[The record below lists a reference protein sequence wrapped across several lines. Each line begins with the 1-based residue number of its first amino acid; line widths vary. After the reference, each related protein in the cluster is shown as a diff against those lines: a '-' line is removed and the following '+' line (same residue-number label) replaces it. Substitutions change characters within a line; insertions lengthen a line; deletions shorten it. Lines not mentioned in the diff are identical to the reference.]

1 MNILHIISGGEVG
14 GSKSHLITLVSN
26 MNENR
31 NIIVCFIEGE
41 LYREA
46 LNLGLD
52 VRLIKQ
58 KSRSDLMILRK
69 LKKLCVNENI
79 NIVNCHGGRANFVG
93 FFLKFIY
100 EASYVSTIH
109 SDYRDDYRGN
119 SYKTLIFSN
128 INKLV
133 LKRFDN
139 LITVSDN
146 FKEMLVSRGFS
157 EDKIYVVYNGID
169 FNLKME
175 DFSRDEI
182 LMSNGL
188 LGANHYVSMI
198 ARFHPV
204 KGHTVFLDACR
215 LVLDK
220 FDDVRFI
227 LVGDGDIELK
237 NELKDYASNLGISN
251 RVYFAGFRNPKE
263 FIYISDFTVLTSFT
277 ESFPLVILE
286 SAFYEKTVI
295 STEVGG
301 INKLIENGEN
311 GYLVSVGDSKA
322 LAQRM
327 LELLNDRD
335 RSYYFGRR
343 IFEKARDN
351 YSIDKMVEN
360 YVKIYKN
367 IDGGIYA

>member
-31 NIIVCFIEGE
+31 NIIVCFMEGE

-52 VRLIKQ
+52 IRLINQ
-58 KSRSDLMILRK
+58 RFRFDLTIVGK
-69 LKKLCVNENI
+69 LKKLCEDENI
-79 NIVNCHGGRANFVG
+79 NIVNCHGGRANFIG
-93 FFLKFIY
+93 FFLKNKY
-100 EASYVSTIH
+100 DASYVSTIH
-109 SDYRDDYRGN
+109 SDYKDDYRGN

-139 LITVSDN
+139 YITVSDN
-146 FKEMLVSRGFS
+146 FKEMLVSRGFR
-157 EDKIYVVYNGID
+157 EDKIFVVYNGID
-169 FNLKME
+169 FNREIE

-182 LMSNGL
+182 LFNNGI
-188 LGANHYVSMI
+188 LGANHYVSMV

-204 KGHTVFLDACR
+204 KGHTIFLDACK
-215 LVLDK
+215 LVLDR
-220 FDDVRFI
+220 FDDVIFI
-227 LVGDGDIELK
+227 LLGDGDIKDELK
-237 NELKDYASNLGISN
+237 EQASNLGISN
-251 RVYFAGFRNPKE
+251 RIYFAGFRNPNE
-263 FIYISDFTVLTSFT
+263 FIYISDFTVLSSFT
-277 ESFPLVILE
+277 ESFPLAILE
-286 SAFYEKTVI
+286 SAFYEKTVV

-311 GYLVSVGDSKA
+311 GYLVKTGDSAA
-322 LAQRM
+322 LAEKM

-335 RSYYFGRR
+335 RSYYFGKR

-360 YVKIYKN
+360 YVKIYKD